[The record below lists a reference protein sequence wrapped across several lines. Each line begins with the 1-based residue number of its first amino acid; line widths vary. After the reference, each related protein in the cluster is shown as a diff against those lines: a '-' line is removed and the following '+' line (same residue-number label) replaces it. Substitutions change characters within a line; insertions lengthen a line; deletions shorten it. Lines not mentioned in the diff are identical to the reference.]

1 MKPKTAEG
9 IKFNLETWKIRVRD
23 RSNNRMKLHIN
34 LNKDEAVAFKNFSD
48 ICKPEDVAQGDFMK
62 TIFLTGIEAMNQ
74 QLADLVR
81 KYAEENKDELAASGI
96 TVLEGEDGNV
106 KLAETA
112 SYEADL
118 SGGPSIK
125 EGVLHDDEIQRI
137 MDSEE
142 EN

>member
-48 ICKPEDVAQGDFMK
+48 ICKPDEVAQADFMK

-81 KYAEENKDELAASGI
+81 KYAEENKEELAASGI

-106 KLAETA
+106 QLAETA
-112 SYEADL
+112 SYESDM
-118 SGGPSIK
+118 SGTP
-125 EGVLHDDEIQRI
+125 
-137 MDSEE
+137 EE
-142 EN
+142 K